1 MDTLATLL
9 LAHLIADFPLQTNR
23 IYALKIRSNAG
34 IALHVGIHLAVT
46 ILLLKNALADWLLLL
61 ILAVSHFTLDW
72 LKLRCAH
79 RLQSPSFLLDQVA
92 HVVIL
97 VAIAGRL
104 AGSRPILPAWLVYPA
119 IGYALILAIMVFAW
133 VVANDLLANNLQRP
147 EPTRPGLARWA
158 QRRLLA
164 LSQLAGRPLL
174 FGVAAG
180 LFLAL

>member
-72 LKLRCAH
+72 LK
-79 RLQSPSFLLDQVA
+79 
-92 HVVIL
+92 
-97 VAIAGRL
+97 
-104 AGSRPILPAWLVYPA
+104 
-119 IGYALILAIMVFAW
+119 
-133 VVANDLLANNLQRP
+133 
-147 EPTRPGLARWA
+147 
-158 QRRLLA
+158 
-164 LSQLAGRPLL
+164 
-174 FGVAAG
+174 
-180 LFLAL
+180 